1 MTVVRL
7 FPRLLASCAFA
18 ATLTFAAAQPALS
31 AEPAY
36 ANWFR
41 YEQGVEAHWT
51 FEEVPGDENQ
61 LKIKRTDG
69 TGPVRKLFVLY
80 PKPSSAYKVA
90 ISKILTVFANKG
102 VNAEITVYNFKGDE
116 QRGMDAIKLAEQ
128 DSNELIFSMGSKSTA
143 FLWDSYKG
151 GQIPVVSVC
160 SKDPVLLGQMAS
172 YEEGSGTN
180 FAFTSLNMPVEVQ
193 MAYILDFMPDLRN
206 FSILVDSRNISA
218 VETQANP
225 MAALA
230 KEKGISV
237 QMLSVEDPAN
247 AAEELDGLVADA
259 VTTMRKSDPL
269 LERSLFWITGSTAVF
284 REIDTINANADRVPV
299 LSVVPEVVTEGPNSA
314 VMSIGISFESN
325 AHLASLYA
333 HSLLQETAKVGD
345 LNVGIVSPPDIAINF
360 LKAREIGLEIPF
372 SFIESASFIYGYDGE
387 AVRSTGG

>member
-1 MTVVRL
+1 MNAVQHL
-7 FPRLLASCAFA
+7 PRIVASCLFA
-18 ATLTFAAAQPALS
+18 VCLTLFAGQPAVS

-41 YEQGVEAHWT
+41 YETEQEAHWK
-51 FEEVPGDENQ
+51 FNEVPGDENQ
-61 LKIKRTDG
+61 LVITRTDG
-69 TGPVRKLFVLY
+69 VGPVRKLFVLY

-90 ISKILTVFANKG
+90 ISKILSVFANKG
-102 VNAEITVYNFKGDE
+102 VNAEITVYNYKGDE

-128 DSNELIFSMGSKSTA
+128 SESELIFSMGSRSTA
-143 FLWDSYKG
+143 FLWDTYKG
-151 GQIPVVSVC
+151 GAIPVISVC
-160 SKDPVLLGQMAS
+160 SKDPVLLGQAEA
-172 YEEGSGTN
+172 YDQGSGTN

-193 MAYILDFMPDLRN
+193 MAYIVDFMPDLRN

-225 MAALA
+225 MAELA
-230 KEKGISV
+230 REKGISV
-237 QMLSVEDPAN
+237 QMISVEDPAN
-247 AAEELDGLVADA
+247 AAAELEGLVSSA

-284 REIDTINANADRVPV
+284 REIETINANSDRVPV
-299 LSVVPEVVTEGPNSA
+299 LSVVPEVVAEGPDSA

-333 HSLLQETAKVGD
+333 HSVLQRTANIGD
-345 LNVGIVSPPDIAINF
+345 LDVGIVSPPDIAINF